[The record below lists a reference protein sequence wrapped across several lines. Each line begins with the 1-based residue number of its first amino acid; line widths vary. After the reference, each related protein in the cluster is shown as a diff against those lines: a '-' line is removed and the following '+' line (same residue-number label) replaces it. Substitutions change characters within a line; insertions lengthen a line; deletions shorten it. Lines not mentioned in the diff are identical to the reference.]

1 MGVSPALLRQTL
13 ATINRASEGASRV
26 VQSAC
31 DTKER
36 EARGGGQVVELTFT
50 QAIESIAADSHS
62 GAAQIAERAA
72 DILLRRATSGEPAS
86 PDAFRRELLA
96 TGWA

>member
-1 MGVSPALLRQTL
+1 M
-13 ATINRASEGASRV
+13 
-26 VQSAC
+26 
-31 DTKER
+31 
-36 EARGGGQVVELTFT
+36 ELTFT

-86 PDAFRRELLA
+86 PEVPAGQGA
-96 TGWA
+96 

>member
-1 MGVSPALLRQTL
+1 MVYSP
-13 ATINRASEGASRV
+13 
-26 VQSAC
+26 C

-36 EARGGGQVVELTFT
+36 ESRGGGQVVELTFT
-50 QAIESIAADSHS
+50 QAIESIAADSSHS

-72 DILLRRATSGEPAS
+72 DILLRRATTGEPAS

-96 TGWA
+96 TGWALI